1 MKKNVLKRVSALGLS
16 LLMTAGAVGCSKSG
30 SSKNEAVDIDAVDK
44 KPTEITA
51 MVDTTMTFENGLQDV
66 ADKYKEYT
74 GINLKI
80 EKPDHAKYYEKVTL
94 SFASE
99 NPSDIIE
106 VGSTY
111 YPQLANYGA
120 FEDLTALWD
129 NSELKQKGVLDE
141 NYVNAL
147 KINGKLY
154 GFPMA
159 AGNGTCT
166 YVRQS
171 WIDDILKE
179 NPNFFGGASTPQ
191 NYEQYIE
198 MLRKFKKRPAVD
210 GKAMI
215 PLTAAGLIQ
224 SETPYDIYLREFY
237 QDAKPDFYYDVASGK
252 YVDGFDSEAMFG
264 ANGALARLRE
274 AYQEGLIDAEVVT
287 NKTSTCRD
295 KFGQGIVGCFNYWA
309 GMWCKKLN
317 KSLPEDQRGDA
328 VAIPAIAECKYTERV
343 PTALAMSIFCDQ
355 KAATFKWFLCY
366 SHDAGTMSEGQEDGG
381 QMLFTHG
388 VKDIHWEWVDKAAN
402 VAHPL
407 KQKENPD
414 TDVEKT
420 FFAPELSI
428 TNWVDPIAQEEQVV
442 DSQAIYRA
450 SCEFAEVPI
459 VTDIISQNLSDLN
472 DLKSQIIADVV
483 KNNKDY
489 KSTEEALEAGRKQY
503 QEAGKYYADQ
513 IVEDLNSDPER
524 LAAAKASHAQ

>member
-30 SSKNEAVDIDAVDK
+30 SSKNEAVDINAVDD
-44 KPTEITA
+44 KPAEITA

-171 WIDDILKE
+171 WIDDILK
-179 NPNFFGGASTPQ
+179 NDPNAFGGASTPQ
-191 NYEQYIE
+191 NY
-198 MLRKFKKRPAVD
+198 
-210 GKAMI
+210 
-215 PLTAAGLIQ
+215 
-224 SETPYDIYLREFY
+224 
-237 QDAKPDFYYDVASGK
+237 
-252 YVDGFDSEAMFG
+252 
-264 ANGALARLRE
+264 
-274 AYQEGLIDAEVVT
+274 
-287 NKTSTCRD
+287 
-295 KFGQGIVGCFNYWA
+295 
-309 GMWCKKLN
+309 
-317 KSLPEDQRGDA
+317 
-328 VAIPAIAECKYTERV
+328 
-343 PTALAMSIFCDQ
+343 
-355 KAATFKWFLCY
+355 
-366 SHDAGTMSEGQEDGG
+366 
-381 QMLFTHG
+381 
-388 VKDIHWEWVDKAAN
+388 
-402 VAHPL
+402 
-407 KQKENPD
+407 
-414 TDVEKT
+414 
-420 FFAPELSI
+420 
-428 TNWVDPIAQEEQVV
+428 
-442 DSQAIYRA
+442 
-450 SCEFAEVPI
+450 
-459 VTDIISQNLSDLN
+459 
-472 DLKSQIIADVV
+472 
-483 KNNKDY
+483 
-489 KSTEEALEAGRKQY
+489 
-503 QEAGKYYADQ
+503 
-513 IVEDLNSDPER
+513 
-524 LAAAKASHAQ
+524 